1 MTGKSRFRVGRPLA
15 VTLFALLATGFQC
28 EEPVEVSLGQ
38 SFALKLGRQAAVSS
52 EKLRIRFAS
61 VPQDSRCPKGE
72 QCITAGEARVA
83 LEVSVGDAAPTAVEL
98 GTSEE
103 VDVAGFQVRLVGL
116 EPYPVSGRPLH
127 PEEYVATLVLRR
139 L

>member
-1 MTGKSRFRVGRPLA
+1 MTGKGRFRVGLPLA
-15 VTLFALLATGFQC
+15 VALFSLLATGFQC
-28 EEPVEVSLGQ
+28 GEPVEVSLGQ
-38 SFALKLGRQAAVSS
+38 PFALKVGQGAVVSS

-72 QCITAGEARVA
+72 QCITAGEVRVA
-83 LEVSVGDAAPTAVEL
+83 LEVSAGDAAPAAVEL

-103 VDVAGFQVRLVGL
+103 MDVAGFQVRLVGL